1 MNYEIKFAHG
11 EDNIFVASDKN
22 YTVSDMVLVKVDKC
36 KMIGRVIR
44 ELSES
49 LATEGVIIGLA
60 TSLDLEL

>member
-36 KMIGRVIR
+36 K
-44 ELSES
+44 
-49 LATEGVIIGLA
+49 
-60 TSLDLEL
+60 